1 MRRAGASSP
10 RRRRVRR
17 ENKEHAHALRH
28 RRGSGNTGSVV
39 ADTAPPQS
47 SIGVFSMKA
56 AVVNALGVPPSYGDF
71 RDPEPGDGE
80 TVVTVHAAPLSPIV
94 KGLASGR
101 HYASGKSGGF
111 VPGVDGVGTD
121 PAGRRVYFLFPK
133 APFGSM
139 AERSL
144 AMDSMVVPVPD
155 ALSDEQA
162 AAIVTAGL
170 ASWIALSRRALLR
183 KGDTVLV
190 NGATGA
196 AGGMAIQTARY
207 FGASKVIAVGRDK
220 VKLGR
225 LDADVKIAFDE
236 DADRSLRDHF
246 DRGVDVVLDFVW
258 GEPAVRVLQAATKDR
273 GSRAGEPR
281 LRFVQ
286 LGTVAGDEIPI
297 RGDMLRSTG
306 LELIGSVPVKEL
318 LAGAGELLAAAPA
331 AGFRAP
337 FKSLPLSAV
346 TDAWNEEPDV
356 RCLLLPNAN
365 A

>member
-1 MRRAGASSP
+1 
-10 RRRRVRR
+10 
-17 ENKEHAHALRH
+17 
-28 RRGSGNTGSVV
+28 
-39 ADTAPPQS
+39 
-47 SIGVFSMKA
+47 MKA
-56 AVVNALGVPPSYGDF
+56 AVVHALGVPPSYGDF
-71 RDPEPGDGE
+71 REPEAGDGE

-94 KGLASGR
+94 KGLVSGR

-121 PAGRRVYFLFPK
+121 SLGRRVYFLFPK
-133 APFGSM
+133 APFGAM
-139 AERSL
+139 AEKAL
-144 AMDSMVVPVPD
+144 ALNGMIVPVPD
-155 ALSDEQA
+155 LLSDEQA
-162 AAIVTAGL
+162 AAIATAGL
-170 ASWIALSRRALLR
+170 ASWIALSRRALLQ

-207 FGASKVIAVGRDK
+207 FGAGKVIAVGRDEA
-220 VKLGR
+220 KLDR
-225 LDADVKIAFDE
+225 LDADVKIAFDG
-236 DADRSLRDHF
+236 DADRALRDQF

-258 GEPAVRVLQAATKDR
+258 GEPAVRVLRAATKDR

-286 LGTVAGDEIPI
+286 LGTMAGDEIPI

-306 LELIGSVPVKEL
+306 LELIGSGIGSVPVKEL

-346 TDAWNEEPDV
+346 TDAWNEAPDV
-356 RCLLLPNAN
+356 RCLLLPNAK
-365 A
+365 ACASTG